1 MLRTQVKTHVKIHVK
16 LTLKRLN
23 ASYSAP
29 KLSLKDINP
38 HVIEAKY
45 AVRGTIPTKAEQLK
59 LQLQEDPSSVAFD
72 KIIFSNIGNPQQLNQ
87 KPITF
92 YRKVLSILQD
102 PSLLNALKAKDCPA
116 SFKQQYPQDIIDRA
130 ERMLK
135 DIGSSVGAYSAS
147 QGIRGFRNTVAEF
160 ITKRDGYKADPNDI
174 YLTGG
179 ASAAVNYVLQILCN
193 GPKTGVLIPIPQYP
207 LYTATLALNNSH
219 AVPYYLK
226 ESEGWSLDCNELN
239 NAIKDKTAE
248 GVAVNCLV
256 VINPGNPTG
265 AVLSK
270 EKMIEIVNVAKEN
283 GLVII
288 SDEVYQE
295 NVYHG
300 EFISMRKVLKELQA
314 NNGSEYDNI
323 QLVSLHSTSKGVS
336 GECGQRGG
344 YMEILGFSDE
354 LRAIFTKLC
363 SISLCSVVT
372 GQALVDLM
380 CKPPVAGESSFALD
394 HKERLDIFNALKQR
408 SLQLWETFNKLEG
421 IECQKPEG
429 AMYLFPKLDLSEN
442 VIAIAKAKGLQ
453 PDEFYCLELLE
464 NTGICTV
471 PGSGFGQYPGTWHLR
486 TTFLPPGTEW
496 ISKWEEF
503 HNEFMT
509 KYK

>member
-1 MLRTQVKTHVKIHVK
+1 MLRTQVRKTAQ
-16 LTLKRLN
+16 LSFKRLQ

-29 KLSLKDINP
+29 KLLLKDINP

-45 AVRGTIPTKAEQLK
+45 AVRGKIPTRAEELK
-59 LQLQEDPSSVAFD
+59 SKIQGDLNPANFD
-72 KIIFSNIGNPQQLNQ
+72 QIIFSNIGNPQQLGQ

-92 YRKVLSILQD
+92 YRKVLAILQD
-102 PSLLNALKAKDCPA
+102 PAILSILKNKDCPEYI
-116 SFKQQYPQDIIDRA
+116 KKEYPPDAIERA

-135 DIGSSVGAYSAS
+135 DIGSSVGAYSSS
-147 QGIRGFRNTVAEF
+147 QGIKGFRDTVADF
-160 ITKRDGYKADPNDI
+160 ITKRDGFKADPNDI
-174 YLTGG
+174 FLTGG

-207 LYTATLALNNSH
+207 LYTATLALNNSN

-226 ESEGWSLDCNELN
+226 ESEGWSLDCDELN
-239 NAIKDKTAE
+239 ETIKDKLAE
-248 GVAVNCLV
+248 DIDVNCIV

-265 AVLSK
+265 SILSK
-270 EKMIEIVNVAKEN
+270 EKMIEIVKVAKEH
-283 GLVII
+283 GLVIV

-295 NVYHG
+295 NIYHG
-300 EFISMRKVLKELQA
+300 EFISMRKIVKELQA
-314 NNGSEYDNI
+314 EHPAEYDNI

-344 YMEILGFSDE
+344 YMEILGFTEE
-354 LRAIFTKLC
+354 LRAVFVKLC

-380 CKPPVAGESSFALD
+380 CKPPSAGEASYGLD
-394 HKERLDIFNALKQR
+394 HSERTEIFNALKER
-408 SLQLWETFNKLEG
+408 STKLWETFNQLEG
-421 IECQKPEG
+421 IECQKPQG
-429 AMYLFPKLDLSEN
+429 AMYLFPRLFLSDN
-442 VIAIAKAKGLQ
+442 VISIAKAKGLQ

-471 PGSGFGQYPGTWHLR
+471 PGSGFGQFPGTWHLR
-486 TTFLPPGTEW
+486 TTFLPSGTEW
-496 ISKWEEF
+496 ITRWENF
-503 HNEFMT
+503 HKEFMD